1 MAENT
6 QNPVELFDMYVAH
19 VGINATDP
27 ADADRIAGEFSDLM
41 GLESR
46 DTPVSVFSDTL
57 VETMKQ
63 NGRGTKGHIGFH
75 VNDMAAAEKWFNEH
89 GMEIN
94 EDSRALNADGTTR
107 LVYFKQ
113 EIGGFAIHITSDK

>member
-1 MAENT
+1 MADTN
-6 QNPVELFDMYVAH
+6 QNPVELFDMYIAH

-27 ADADRIAGEFSDLM
+27 ADADRIAGEFSSLM
-41 GLESR
+41 GLEAR

-57 VETMKQ
+57 VEMMKQ

-75 VNDMAAAEKWFNEH
+75 VNDMPAAEKWFSER
-89 GMEIN
+89 GLEIN
-94 EDSRALNADGTTR
+94 EDSRALNPDGSTR

-113 EIGGFAIHITSDK
+113 EIGGFAIHLTSDK